1 MIAFVRTTTLIA
13 RAHLARLLTSK
24 RALFCLLLSLFPAA
38 VALAIAS
45 AARRP
50 GPSAVAAHMGWMLEL
65 QTIMPLVAL
74 IAGSAV
80 VAEEIEDRTI
90 TYLFTRPIPR
100 AALLFGR
107 YLSTI
112 VFLLSVFALATFL
125 LLAAASRA
133 TGDRGGPIVP
143 AISEPL
149 YAAVLIGVIVYAA
162 LFAALGAFF
171 KHPMVVGLGYAFA
184 IEGFLA
190 NLPGKNQALTIQYHL
205 RSLIAERGSDAFTRI
220 VGFRTTAFESGA
232 RALVVLALVLALALL
247 LGAWRISRRQIEL
260 TA

>member
-1 MIAFVRTTTLIA
+1 MIAFFRATMLIA

-24 RALFCLLLSLFPAA
+24 RALFCLLLALLPAA
-38 VALAIAS
+38 VAFAVAS
-45 AARRP
+45 ATRRQ
-50 GPSAVAAHMGWMLEL
+50 GPSVVAAHMGWMLEL
-65 QTIMPLVAL
+65 QTILPLVAL

-100 AALLFGR
+100 AALLYGR

-112 VFLLSVFALATFL
+112 VFLLGTFALGTFL
-125 LLAAASRA
+125 LLAAAARA
-133 TGDRGGPIVP
+133 TGSRGGPIVP
-143 AISEPL
+143 EISEPL
-149 YAAVLIGVIVYAA
+149 YVAALIGVMVYAA

-171 KHPMVVGLGYAFA
+171 KHPMVIGLGYAFA

-190 NLPGKNQALTIQYHL
+190 NLPGKNQALTIQYYL
-205 RSLIAERGSDAFTRI
+205 RSIIAERGSDAFNKIT
-220 VGFRTTAFESGA
+220 GFRTTEFESA
-232 RALVVLALVLALALL
+232 TRALVVLAIVLVLALV
-247 LGAWRISRRQIEL
+247 LGAWRINRRQIEL